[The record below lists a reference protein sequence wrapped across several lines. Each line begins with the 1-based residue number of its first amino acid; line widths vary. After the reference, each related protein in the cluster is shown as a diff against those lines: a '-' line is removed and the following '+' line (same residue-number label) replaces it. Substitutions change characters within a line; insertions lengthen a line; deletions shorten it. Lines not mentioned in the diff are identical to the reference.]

1 MFPRLLSFFPGARA
15 TAECNFFR
23 SLPPPISAKKCF
35 TFIEIQ
41 TVIRCIPLKLN
52 ELFAEYRK
60 QMSCECV
67 ADGRRFS

>member
-1 MFPRLLSFFPGARA
+1 MQY
-15 TAECNFFR
+15 
-23 SLPPPISAKKCF
+23 LPVLTPPISAKKCF